1 MEFKERAI
9 YQLPN
14 GRELVAHLT
23 GGNKAILYNLTAS
36 APGQYELNAE
46 GRLLLNGRL
55 TAWEADDLLDTGRI
69 APPDVSAVL
78 IEAFAAADG
87 DTVNEQTV

>member
-1 MEFKERAI
+1 MNLKEWAI

-23 GGNKAILYNLTAS
+23 GGNEAILYNLTAS
-36 APGQYELNAE
+36 EPGQYELNSQ

-55 TAWEADDLLDTGRI
+55 TAWGSDDLLDTGRV
-69 APPDVSAVL
+69 ASPDVVGVVV
-78 IEAFAAADG
+78 D
-87 DTVNEQTV
+87 V

>member
-14 GRELVAHLT
+14 GRELVAYLT
-23 GGNKAILYNLTAS
+23 GANKAILYNLTAS
-36 APGQYELNAE
+36 EPGEYELNSE

-55 TAWEADDLLDTGRI
+55 TAWEEDDLLDTGRI
-69 APPDVSAVL
+69 ASPDVTAVL
-78 IEAFAAADG
+78 VKAAAADE
-87 DTVNEQTV
+87 DKAHEQTA

>member
-36 APGQYELNAE
+36 EPGRYELNSE

-55 TAWEADDLLDTGRI
+55 TAWEEDDLVDTGRV
-69 APPDVSAVL
+69 ASQDVAAVL
-78 IEAFAAADG
+78 VEAAAADG
-87 DTVNEQTV
+87 DTAHEQTV